1 MWPGGAL
8 KPPEGIP
15 EKRFIRV
22 SWLEEKPY
30 VMPNPPTS
38 CITNKG
44 VICQMYDDEYIKEQE
59 QKGLINRTE
68 ELNNPDSEIFKC
80 CTGFCVDLLEKFSND
95 LSFDFEMIRVRDGNW
110 GAAPNGIWNGLVA
123 ELINKQADIVM
134 TSLKINSGRESVIDF
149 SVPFLE
155 TGITILVAKRTGII
169 SPTAFLEPFDTAS
182 WMLVALVAIQIA
194 AGFIF
199 FFEWLSPSGYDMD
212 VSISF
217 YLYSSGNLICIIL
230 SFE

>member
-1 MWPGGAL
+1 M

-22 SWLEEKPY
+22 SWLEEDPY
-30 VMPNPPTS
+30 IMVNPPTS
-38 CITNKG
+38 CSTNKG
-44 VICQMYDDEYIKEQE
+44 VICQMKDNEYLHQH
-59 QKGLINRTE
+59 GINITE
-68 ELNNPDSEIFKC
+68 EKNNVDSEYFKC

-212 VSISF
+212 VSITV
-217 YLYSSGNLICIIL
+217 YL
-230 SFE
+230 